1 MSKAIKPPAMLGM
14 LGGGQLGKFFV
25 EAAHHL
31 GYEVT
36 VLDPDQESP
45 AGKIADDHIC
55 SSFSDKN
62 SLDLLV
68 KNCEAISTE
77 FENIPSE
84 TINYLEKR
92 VRTHPNALAIS
103 IVQRRIKEKEF
114 IKGLELPIGPCEP
127 INSIES
133 FSEFENKELFPAILK
148 QSKFG
153 YDGKGQH
160 QVNSISEVKA
170 VLNGSNEN
178 EFILEKKLNLD
189 KEISVVLSRSSDG
202 ASEIFP
208 VIENQ
213 HEAGILDLSI
223 IPARVSENFKKE
235 AVSYALKIAKNLNYV
250 GTIAVEFFISD
261 DKLYVN
267 EIAPRPHNSG
277 HFSLDACNVSQFD
290 LQVFSLVD
298 KSLIEINL
306 EKNAVMLNL
315 LGDLWFKNGE
325 PKTPNFEE
333 IEGPGINIHLYGKN
347 QPRSGRKMGHIT
359 VVGEKL
365 ENLINKVE
373 EIRLK
378 LLEM

>member
-1 MSKAIKPPAMLGM
+1 MSKAIKPPSMLGM

-25 EAAHHL
+25 EAAHRL
-31 GYEVT
+31 GYEVM

-55 SSFSDKN
+55 NSFSDKS
-62 SLDLLV
+62 SLDLMV

-84 TINYLEKR
+84 TISYLEKK

-103 IVQRRIKEKEF
+103 IVQRRIQEKEF
-114 IKGLELPIGPCEP
+114 IKNLELPIGPCEP

-133 FSEFENKELFPAILK
+133 FSEFENKDLFPAILK

-189 KEISVVLSRSSDG
+189 KEISVVLTRSSG
-202 ASEIFP
+202 GLSEIFP

-223 IPARVSENFKKE
+223 IPARVSENFKKK

-261 DKLYVN
+261 GQLYVN

-277 HFSLDACNVSQFD
+277 HFTLDACNVSQFD
-290 LQVFSLVD
+290 LQVLSLVD

-315 LGDLWFKNGE
+315 LGDLWLKNGE
-325 PKTPNFEE
+325 PETPNFEE
-333 IEGPGINIHLYGKN
+333 IKGPGINIHLYGKN

-359 VVGEKL
+359 VVGERL
-365 ENLINKVE
+365 EDLINKAE
-373 EIRLK
+373 GIRLK

>member
-1 MSKAIKPPAMLGM
+1 MRKEIKPPSMLGM

-25 EAAHHL
+25 KAAHRF

-55 SSFSDKN
+55 SSFSDKS

-189 KEISVVLSRSSDG
+189 KEISVILSRSSDG
-202 ASEIFP
+202 VSEIFP

-235 AVSYALKIAKNLNYV
+235 AVSYALKIANNLNYV

-261 DKLYVN
+261 CQLYVN

-277 HFSLDACNVSQFD
+277 HFTLDACNVSQFD
-290 LQVFSLVD
+290 LQVLSLVN

-315 LGDLWFKNGE
+315 LGDLWLKNGE

-333 IEGPGINIHLYGKN
+333 IVGPGINIHLYGKN

-359 VVGEKL
+359 VVGGKL
-365 ENLINKVE
+365 EVLINKAE

>member
-1 MSKAIKPPAMLGM
+1 M
-14 LGGGQLGKFFV
+14 
-25 EAAHHL
+25 
-31 GYEVT
+31 
-36 VLDPDQESP
+36 
-45 AGKIADDHIC
+45 
-55 SSFSDKN
+55 
-62 SLDLLV
+62 
-68 KNCEAISTE
+68 
-77 FENIPSE
+77 
-84 TINYLEKR
+84 EKK

-114 IKGLELPIGPCEP
+114 IKGLELPIGPCET

-202 ASEIFP
+202 VSEIFP

-223 IPARVSENFKKE
+223 IPARVSENFKKK

-261 DKLYVN
+261 GQLYVN

-277 HFSLDACNVSQFD
+277 HFTLDACNVSQFD
-290 LQVFSLVD
+290 LQVLSLVD

-315 LGDLWFKNGE
+315 LGDLWLKNGE

-333 IEGPGINIHLYGKN
+333 IEGSGINIHLYGKN

-359 VVGEKL
+359 VVGGKL
-365 ENLINKVE
+365 EVLINKAE

>member
-1 MSKAIKPPAMLGM
+1 MNKVIKPPSMLGM

-25 EAAHHL
+25 EAAHRF

-55 SSFSDKN
+55 SSFSDKS

-84 TINYLEKR
+84 TVNYLEKR

-202 ASEIFP
+202 VSEIFP

-223 IPARVSENFKKE
+223 IPARISENFKKE
-235 AVSYALKIAKNLNYV
+235 AVRYALKIAKNLNYV

-261 DKLYVN
+261 GQLYVN

-290 LQVFSLVD
+290 LQVLSLVD

-315 LGDLWFKNGE
+315 LGDLWLKNGE
-325 PKTPNFEE
+325 PETPNFEE

-365 ENLINKVE
+365 GDLINKAE

>member
-1 MSKAIKPPAMLGM
+1 MSKAIKPPSMLGM

-55 SSFSDKN
+55 SSFSDKS
-62 SLDLLV
+62 SLDLMI

-84 TINYLEKR
+84 TISYLEKK

-103 IVQRRIKEKEF
+103 IVQRRIQEKEF

-133 FSEFENKELFPAILK
+133 FSEFENKDLFPAILK

-170 VLNGSNEN
+170 ILNGSNEN

-202 ASEIFP
+202 VSEIFP

-235 AVSYALKIAKNLNYV
+235 AVSSALKIAKNLNYV

-290 LQVFSLVD
+290 LQVLSLVD

>member
-1 MSKAIKPPAMLGM
+1 MSKGIKPPAMLGM

-31 GYEVT
+31 GFEVT

-55 SSFSDKN
+55 SSFSDKS
-62 SLDLLV
+62 SLDLMV

-84 TINYLEKR
+84 TISYLEKK

-114 IKGLELPIGPCEP
+114 IKDLELPIGPCEP

-133 FSEFENKELFPAILK
+133 FSEFENKKLFPAILK

-170 VLNGSNEN
+170 ILNRSNEN

-223 IPARVSENFKKE
+223 IPARVSESFKKE

-277 HFSLDACNVSQFD
+277 HFTLDACNVSQFD
-290 LQVFSLVD
+290 LQVLSLVD

-333 IEGPGINIHLYGKN
+333 IEGPGINIHLYGKS
-347 QPRSGRKMGHIT
+347 QPRGGRKMGHIT

-365 ENLINKVE
+365 ENLINKAE